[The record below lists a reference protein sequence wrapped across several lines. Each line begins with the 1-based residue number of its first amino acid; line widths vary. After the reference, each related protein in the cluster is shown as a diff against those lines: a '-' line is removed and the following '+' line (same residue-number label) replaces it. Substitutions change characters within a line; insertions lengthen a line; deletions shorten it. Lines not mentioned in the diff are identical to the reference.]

1 MVEMA
6 DTSLESL
13 PGKVLE
19 VKPDVNALT
28 TSIGALGLEKL
39 MLQIVSQFKF
49 ARYNPEIK

>member
-19 VKPDVNALT
+19 EKPDVNALT
-28 TSIGALGLEKL
+28 TSIGSLGLEKL
-39 MLQIVSQFKF
+39 MLPNRFTVEVCSIQSG
-49 ARYNPEIK
+49 N